1 MNRAWCASALPSRK
15 PPSPPRSTGWRGS
28 RTPRAMLRTNL
39 RPSPSRAAA
48 RACVARPISSHPQR
62 GRASGR
68 TRSRDIRLGI
78 VGHALRGRPG
88 VDCLHIAFPVH
99 AGVEQKIA
107 AVDGLRRHA
116 HQRQAHKTRCIG
128 DTEALAAQI
137 RPELR
142 DPLEAGNVM
151 REQLLDAPL
160 GRVSHGATEEC
171 FLVEI
176 ARGQF
181 EMHIHEHDQ
190 FALLSRFP
198 RISGENRLVGK
209 TRGQILDDALRF
221 AQIAVFGLDIGHL
234 AERRMLEHRL
244 FLARQHEHFLERN
257 TVFEE
262 HELHLVVIV
271 RERETAQLDH
281 RVSPFFGLFET
292 ASQNQRGGLRSIIQ
306 QIARSCYSKI
316 TMESRIT
323 MTSRNF
329 SIETIGI
336 VGTGAMGRGIAQIA
350 ALAGLTVR
358 LYDTN
363 PAAIGAA
370 RDYLAE
376 TFAKLTAKGKLDQ
389 ARSLVAL
396 ANVSGAQVVG
406 DLADCDLVVE
416 AIVEKLDVKQALF
429 RELETV
435 VSGRCV
441 LASNTSS
448 LSITAIAAG
457 CTDPSRVAGYHFF
470 NPVPLMKVVEVIDGL
485 RSDPAVGDA
494 LMELARR
501 MGHTPVRAKDMP
513 GLIVNH
519 AGRGMNTEGLR
530 VASAGVASFADIDR
544 IMREQAGF
552 RLGPFEL
559 LDLTAL
565 DVSHPVMESIYH
577 QFSEEPRFTP
587 PPITGTRLAGG
598 LIGRRTGA
606 GFYRYEDGKQQV
618 PAEAPAPTEL
628 PA

>member
-1 MNRAWCASALPSRK
+1 
-15 PPSPPRSTGWRGS
+15 
-28 RTPRAMLRTNL
+28 
-39 RPSPSRAAA
+39 
-48 RACVARPISSHPQR
+48 
-62 GRASGR
+62 
-68 TRSRDIRLGI
+68 
-78 VGHALRGRPG
+78 
-88 VDCLHIAFPVH
+88 
-99 AGVEQKIA
+99 
-107 AVDGLRRHA
+107 
-116 HQRQAHKTRCIG
+116 
-128 DTEALAAQI
+128 
-137 RPELR
+137 
-142 DPLEAGNVM
+142 
-151 REQLLDAPL
+151 
-160 GRVSHGATEEC
+160 
-171 FLVEI
+171 
-176 ARGQF
+176 
-181 EMHIHEHDQ
+181 
-190 FALLSRFP
+190 
-198 RISGENRLVGK
+198 
-209 TRGQILDDALRF
+209 
-221 AQIAVFGLDIGHL
+221 
-234 AERRMLEHRL
+234 
-244 FLARQHEHFLERN
+244 
-257 TVFEE
+257 
-262 HELHLVVIV
+262 
-271 RERETAQLDH
+271 
-281 RVSPFFGLFET
+281 
-292 ASQNQRGGLRSIIQ
+292 
-306 QIARSCYSKI
+306 
-316 TMESRIT
+316 

-389 ARSLVAL
+389 ARSLAAL
-396 ANVSGAQVVG
+396 ANVSGAQVIG
-406 DLADCDLVVE
+406 DLADCDLIVE

-457 CTDPSRVAGYHFF
+457 CTNPSRVAGYHFF

-494 LMELARR
+494 LMDLARR

-513 GLIVNH
+513 GFIVNH

-530 VASAGVASFADIDR
+530 VAGEGVASFADIDR

-577 QFSEEPRFTP
+577 QFYEEPRFTP
-587 PPITGTRLAGG
+587 SPITGTRLAGG
-598 LIGRRTGA
+598 LIGRKTGE

-628 PA
+628 PHRVWVSKRYPQAHDAVVQLIAKAGIKLDEGATPAADSLIVVTPFGHDATTAAVEEALDATRVVAIDTLFPLAIAPRRTLMTTPATSRAARDAAHALFAADGVPVTVIRDSTGFVAQRVVATIVNIGCDIAQKQIATPEDIDLAVTLGLGYPRGPLALGDALGANTILTILRNIHSVLGDPRYRPSPWLARRAQLGLSLTQRDAADTQTETQQ